1 MFKPNHLTR
10 FFTLAP
16 FVLMFVSCNALV
28 EDEFPDF
35 ESTPVMNGILQAD
48 STLSVQISLAAN
60 LSDTMP
66 DFVDNALVVIE
77 DQNQTIDTL
86 RYTDEGWY
94 VSPRIVKAGYNY
106 TCRVNIPGFNTMM
119 AQTTV
124 PLPTE
129 IDSIIFTELAGRGQE
144 GEKISSVVF
153 RLHNN
158 VETEKFWEVRFKKR
172 WFGSLYDWD
181 LENWVERSQ
190 VDETYIFMKAEQ
202 DSVLLSEPNPLT
214 VFSNRKMKSDRH
226 WIKFYFSENY
236 FSFGRTDTLF
246 IELQNIDESYYHYH
260 KQYYIYES
268 AGWGGI
274 GTFPQRYPLYSNV
287 TNGLGIFT
295 GMSVTK
301 KNLFSE

>member
-1 MFKPNHLTR
+1 
-10 FFTLAP
+10 
-16 FVLMFVSCNALV
+16 MFVSCNALV

-35 ESTPVMNGILQAD
+35 AAIPVMNGLLRAD
-48 STLSVQISLAAN
+48 NTFRVQISLAAN

-77 DQNQTIDTL
+77 DQNKTIDTL
-86 RYTDEGWY
+86 TYTDEGWY
-94 VSPRIVKAGYNY
+94 VSPRIVKAGNSY
-106 TCRVNIPGFNTMM
+106 TCRVDIPGFNTMM

-129 IDSIIFTELAGRGQE
+129 IDSIIFTDLASRGQE
-144 GEKISSVVF
+144 GEKVSSVAF
-153 RLHNN
+153 RLRNN
-158 VETEKFWEVRFKKR
+158 IETERFWEVKFKKR
-172 WFGSLYDWD
+172 WFGLLYDWD
-181 LENWVERSQ
+181 LENRVEKSQ
-190 VDETYIFMKAEQ
+190 VDEAYIFMQAEQ
-202 DSVLLSEPNPLT
+202 DSVLLSEANPLT
-214 VFSNRKMKSDRH
+214 VFCNREMKSERH
-226 WIKFYFSENY
+226 WIKFYFSESY

-246 IELQNIDESYYHYH
+246 IELQNIDESYYRYH

-268 AGWGGI
+268 ASWGGL
-274 GTFPQRYPLYSNV
+274 GSSPQRYPLYSNV

>member
-1 MFKPNHLTR
+1 MLKFNHYTRLFIPVFSILT
-10 FFTLAP
+10 LI
-16 FVLMFVSCNALV
+16 SCHTLV

-35 ESTPVMNGILQAD
+35 EAVPVMNGILQAD
-48 STLSVQISLAAN
+48 STFRVQISLAAN

-66 DFVDNALVVIE
+66 DFVDNALVIIE
-77 DQNQTIDTL
+77 DQKQAVDTL
-86 RYTDEGWY
+86 TYTDEGWY
-94 VSPRIVKAGYNY
+94 VSPRTVKAGYSY

-119 AQTTV
+119 AHTTV

-129 IDSIIFTELAGRGQE
+129 IDSVIFTDLASRGQE
-144 GEKISSVVF
+144 GEKISSVAF

-158 VETEKFWEVRFKKR
+158 VETEMFWEVKFKKR
-172 WFGSLYDWD
+172 WFRSLYDWD
-181 LENWVERSQ
+181 VEDWTERSQ
-190 VDETYIFMKAEQ
+190 VDEAYIFMKAEQ

-246 IELQNIDESYYHYH
+246 LELLNIDESYYHYH
-260 KQYYIYES
+260 KQYYIYDS
-268 AGWGGI
+268 AGWGGL
-274 GTFPQRYPLYSNV
+274 GSSPQRYPLYSNI

-295 GMSVTK
+295 GMSVSRK
-301 KNLFSE
+301 ELK

>member
-1 MFKPNHLTR
+1 MLKFNHYTRLFIPVFSILT
-10 FFTLAP
+10 LI
-16 FVLMFVSCNALV
+16 SCHTLV

-35 ESTPVMNGILQAD
+35 EAVLVMNGILQAD
-48 STLSVQISLAAN
+48 STFRVQISLAAN

-66 DFVDNALVVIE
+66 DFVDNALVIIE
-77 DQNQTIDTL
+77 VQNQAVDTL
-86 RYTDEGWY
+86 TYTDEGWY
-94 VSPRIVKAGYNY
+94 VSPRTVKAGYSY

-119 AQTTV
+119 AHTTV

-129 IDSIIFTELAGRGQE
+129 IDSVIFTDLASRGQE
-144 GEKISSVVF
+144 GEKISSVAF

-158 VETEKFWEVRFKKR
+158 VETEMFWEVKFKKR
-172 WFGSLYDWD
+172 WFRSLYDWD
-181 LENWVERSQ
+181 VEDWTERSQ
-190 VDETYIFMKAEQ
+190 VDEAYIFMKAEQ

-246 IELQNIDESYYHYH
+246 LELLNIDESYYHYH
-260 KQYYIYES
+260 KQYYIYDS
-268 AGWGGI
+268 AGWGGL
-274 GTFPQRYPLYSNV
+274 GSSPQRYPLYSNI

-295 GMSVTK
+295 GMSVSRK
-301 KNLFSE
+301 ELK

>member
-1 MFKPNHLTR
+1 MLKFNHYTRLFIPVFSILT
-10 FFTLAP
+10 LI
-16 FVLMFVSCNALV
+16 SCHTLV

-35 ESTPVMNGILQAD
+35 EAVPVMNGILQAD
-48 STLSVQISLAAN
+48 STFRVQISLAAN

-77 DQNQTIDTL
+77 DQKQAVDTL
-86 RYTDEGWY
+86 TYTDEGWY
-94 VSPRIVKAGYNY
+94 VSPRTVKAGYSY
-106 TCRVNIPGFNTMM
+106 TCRVNIPGFNTML

-124 PLPTE
+124 PLPTK
-129 IDSIIFTELAGRGQE
+129 IDSVIFTDLASRGQE
-144 GEKISSVVF
+144 GEKVSSVAF

-158 VETEKFWEVRFKKR
+158 VETEMFWEVKFKKR

-181 LENWVERSQ
+181 VEDWTERSQ
-190 VDETYIFMKAEQ
+190 VDEAYILMKAEQ

-246 IELQNIDESYYHYH
+246 LELLNIDESYYHYH
-260 KQYYIYES
+260 KQYYIYDS
-268 AGWGGI
+268 AGWGGL
-274 GTFPQRYPLYSNV
+274 GSSPQRYPLYSNI

-295 GMSVTK
+295 GMSVSRK
-301 KNLFSE
+301 ELK

>member
-1 MFKPNHLTR
+1 MLKFNHLTH
-10 FFTLAP
+10 FFTLAL
-16 FVLMFVSCNALV
+16 FGLMLVSCNALV

-35 ESTPVMNGILQAD
+35 AAVPVMNGILQAD
-48 STLSVQISLAAN
+48 STFRVQISLAAN

-77 DQNQTIDTL
+77 DQNKTIDTL
-86 RYTDEGWY
+86 MYTDEGWY
-94 VSPRIVKAGYNY
+94 VSPRTVKAGYSY
-106 TCRVNIPGFNTMM
+106 TCRVNIPDFNTMM
-119 AQTTV
+119 AHTTV

-129 IDSIIFTELAGRGQE
+129 VDSVIFTDLASRGQE
-144 GEKISSVVF
+144 GEKVSSVAF

-158 VETEKFWEVRFKKR
+158 VETERFWEVKFKKR

-181 LENWVERSQ
+181 VEDWIERSQ
-190 VDETYIFMKAEQ
+190 VDEAYIFMKAEQ

-246 IELQNIDESYYHYH
+246 LELLNIDESYYHYH

-268 AGWGGI
+268 AGWGGL
-274 GTFPQRYPLYSNV
+274 GSSPQRYPLYSNI

-295 GMSVTK
+295 GMSVTRK
-301 KNLFSE
+301 ELE